1 MLVSVVYFNTARNR
15 LSHLHLYYSVVRES
29 YYSLRQQGG
38 GGSQESVQKL
48 QSWKIQVS
56 APGRH
61 NQDLVAVSLLSI
73 CKHSSLSGYTYRST
87 VISDGSQIS
96 FSFSSRKL
104 KRSILQE

>member
-38 GGSQESVQKL
+38 GVQKL

-87 VISDGSQIS
+87 VISDGSRIS